1 MTLTAGT
8 RLGPY
13 EILSPLGAG
22 GMGEVY
28 RARDTRLK
36 REVAIKILPEAF
48 AQDAGRLARFQ
59 REAEALA
66 ALNHPNIAHIHG
78 LEESEGIRALVLE
91 LVPGE
96 TLADR
101 IARGPLPL
109 DDALDVARQIAL
121 ALEAAHER
129 GIVHRDLKPANVKI
143 TPEGTIK
150 VLDFGLAKALSSDG
164 SSPDVTSSP
173 TMTAAATQAGVVIG
187 TAAYMS
193 PEQARGKSVDRRAD
207 VWAFGALLYEMLSGR
222 KAFEGETVSDTLAAV
237 LKTDP
242 DWARLPPSTPPHV
255 RAVLRRC
262 LERDRDRRL
271 RDIGDVRLEL
281 DEARA
286 EPAAEPARARRV
298 GWGLAAAGLVLGAL
312 LGVLAA
318 ARLRPRGEAAPHFAM
333 RRLTELPGPELHPDL
348 SPDGRSLV
356 YTSAAGGNRDI
367 YLLRVGGDRAINLT
381 ASSSDD
387 DQQAAISPDGETIVF
402 RSERDGGGLF
412 LMGLTG
418 ESVRRLTNGGY
429 DPAWSPD
436 GKRIAYTMEAVK
448 DPYSREG
455 ISELWTAD
463 VASGKT
469 TRLLPGDAVQPAW
482 SPDGKWIAYWS
493 NPGGQRDLG
502 IVAAHGGDP
511 RPLTNDQATDWSPE
525 WSPDGAWLYF
535 SSDRGGGMDLWRL
548 RIDVGSGRAEGSP
561 QRVTSGVRSLAAARF
576 SSDGRRL
583 TVMAYDRTAEI
594 ALFQVAADAPETLRP
609 VGTLRPQSAHWCA
622 PSPDARWLSCAT
634 TGSPED
640 LILMRTDGSEL
651 RRLTN
656 DTYKDRVA
664 FWSPDGEWIGFN
676 STRSGK
682 WDLWAIRPDGAGLR
696 RLTDLSETSFAVWS
710 PNGRELILESNN
722 GKAFFRIDSTR
733 TTDVRSARR
742 LLLPGGLKQLE
753 PLAWSPADRVV
764 GAQRDALR
772 SGDLESLG
780 VWDLQANTYRRFD
793 LSVAGRTFGSVA
805 GWLPDG
811 RRFIARL
818 RDGIAMVD
826 SDSGTWRI
834 LRPGV
839 PSDFLRMTA
848 DGRTLLVESER
859 LDSDVW
865 MLEREAP

>member
-1 MTLTAGT
+1 MTLAAGA

-13 EILSPLGAG
+13 EILAPLGAG

-28 RARDTRLK
+28 RARDSRLK

-48 AQDAGRLARFQ
+48 AQDAERLARFQ

-78 LEESEGIRALVLE
+78 LEESDGVRALVLE

-143 TPEGTIK
+143 TPEGAIK

-207 VWAFGALLYEMLSGR
+207 VWAFGALLYEMLSGH

-255 RAVLRRC
+255 RTVLRRC

-271 RDIGDVRLEL
+271 RDIGDARLEL
-281 DEARA
+281 DEALA

-298 GWGLAAAGLVLGAL
+298 GWGLAAAGLLLGAL

-333 RRLTELPGPELHPDL
+333 RRLTELPGPELYPDL

-381 ASSSDD
+381 AGSTADD
-387 DQQAAISPDGETIVF
+387 EQAAISPDGETIVF

-418 ESVRRLTNGGY
+418 ESVRRLTTGGY

-436 GKRIAYTMEAVK
+436 GKRIAYAMEAVK
-448 DPYSREG
+448 DPYSRESE
-455 ISELWTAD
+455 SELWTVD

-469 TRLLPGDAVQPAW
+469 ERMLPGDAVQPAW
-482 SPDGKWIAYWS
+482 SPDGEWIAFWS
-493 NPGGQRDLG
+493 NPEGQRDLR
-502 IVAAHGGDP
+502 VVSAEGGEP
-511 RPLTNDQATDWSPE
+511 RALTNDLATDWSPE
-525 WSPDGAWLYF
+525 WSPDGEWLYF

-548 RIDVGSGRAEGSP
+548 RVIAGRAEGLP
-561 QRVTSGVRSLAAARF
+561 ERVTSGVRSVAAARF
-576 SSDGRRL
+576 STDGKRL
-583 TVMAYDRTAEI
+583 SVMAYDRTAEL
-594 ALFQVAADAPETLRP
+594 ALYDVAPDASEPLRP
-609 VGTLRPQSAHWCA
+609 RSTLRPQSAHWCA
-622 PSPDARWLSCAT
+622 PSPDASWLACAT

-640 LILMRTDGSEL
+640 LILMRADGSEV

-656 DTYKDRVA
+656 DAHKDRIA
-664 FWSPDGEWIGFN
+664 FWSPDGEWIGFA
-676 STRSGK
+676 STRQGS
-682 WDLWAIRPDGAGLR
+682 WDLWAVRPDGAGLR
-696 RLTDLSETSFAVWS
+696 RMTDLGSINLAVWS
-710 PNGRELILESNN
+710 PDGRELLLEARYEE
-722 GKAFFRIDSTR
+722 AFR
-733 TTDVRSARR
+733 TDASRLADRRSARR
-742 LLLPGGLKQLE
+742 IPHPPNLDQVE
-753 PLAWSPADRVV
+753 PLAWSAAGTIVAAERD
-764 GAQRDALR
+764 AQR
-772 SGDLESLG
+772 SGEIKSLG
-780 VWDLQANTYRRFD
+780 IWDLQANTYRSFE
-793 LSVAGRTFGSVA
+793 LPVVGRTFGAVA
-805 GWLPDG
+805 GFLPDG
-811 RRFIARL
+811 KRFVARS
-818 RDGIAMVD
+818 RDGIAIVD
-826 SDSGTWRI
+826 AETGTWRVV
-834 LRPGV
+834 RPV
-839 PSDFLRMTA
+839 VESDFIRMTA
-848 DGRTLLVESER
+848 DGRVLLIESER
-859 LDSDVW
+859 FDSDIW
-865 MLEREAP
+865 LLEREAP